1 MKTSLFEEVDRVL
14 DSLRVLLDVR
24 KDELFSKKR
33 TENVALCRQIGM
45 WYARKKGLK
54 FIEIGEFFQRNHTNA
69 IYAEKRID
77 ELIPIDVHV
86 QELIKKSGALV

>member
-1 MKTSLFEEVDRVL
+1 M
-14 DSLRVLLDVR
+14 LDVR

>member
-1 MKTSLFEEVDRVL
+1 MKTSLSDEINRVL

-86 QELIKKSGALV
+86 QELVKKSGALV

>member
-1 MKTSLFEEVDRVL
+1 MKTSLFEEINRVL

-86 QELIKKSGALV
+86 QELIKKSGAMV